1 MHHLPARLGSTR
13 PIARPYQCTGIVLR
27 PGRPTN
33 QLAWTLVDAR
43 PPAGPD
49 YESAVLAAT
58 EGSWLDVWAVPGA
71 SRTEIA
77 GMHDG
82 ALRIRV
88 AAVPEGGKAN
98 RALENLL
105 SALARTSVE
114 LVGGQTSRRKRF
126 LVRDITPAELV
137 RLIAGQTD

>member
-1 MHHLPARLGSTR
+1 M
-13 PIARPYQCTGIVLR
+13 
-27 PGRPTN
+27 
-33 QLAWTLVDAR
+33 DAR
-43 PPAGPD
+43 PLAGPD

-58 EGSWLDVWAVPGA
+58 GGSWLDVWAVPGA

>member
-1 MHHLPARLGSTR
+1 M
-13 PIARPYQCTGIVLR
+13 
-27 PGRPTN
+27 
-33 QLAWTLVDAR
+33 DAR
-43 PPAGPD
+43 PLAGH

-58 EGSWLDVWAVPGA
+58 GGSWLDVWAVPGA

-126 LVRDITPAELV
+126 LVRDITPAELI